1 MDRHAGIGCRNRRW
15 RGERLRDGLPSRQG
29 GSRGNGGRTLRAR
42 GDGFRLDACG
52 RAPVRTRFS
61 GAAARPGRRRHWP
74 ALAEE
79 LDAET
84 GYRRKGNLRLAR
96 TEPEVEIIRE
106 IVATQQRA
114 GLDLRLL
121 ESNDEVREIA
131 PAVAPTVLA
140 ASFCPTD
147 GHADPQATVAAFQR
161 AAKRHGAVFRLGEN
175 VRSIELSKG
184 AVTGVT
190 TDAGRIDC
198 CACLVAGGVRSND
211 LHGALDLEAPM
222 RVMMTT
228 VIQSEP
234 IPPLLEQVLGAA
246 TANFAARQQIDGRM
260 RVSGGSRPWHGAIEE
275 GAMPVVRPTFDA
287 VAAAIEV
294 SAAALPALRDV
305 RLSRFWTGLIDLT
318 PDALPVIEP
327 ATEIEGLT
335 IACGFSGHGFGIAP
349 MTGLVLRDLILGE
362 PPRLSLE
369 AFRRTRFA
377 DPATIEWNSPL
388 SLLG

>member
-1 MDRHAGIGCRNRRW
+1 MTVSDVVIVGGGVNGCATAYHLAREGHAVTVV
-15 RGERLRDGLPSRQG
+15 ERYAPAAMASGWTLAGVRQSARDPAELP
-29 GSRGNGGRTLRAR
+29 LAR
-42 GDGFRLDACG
+42 
-52 RAPVRTRFS
+52 
-61 GAAARPGRRRHWP
+61 AAADIWS

-84 GYRRKGNLRLAR
+84 GYRRKDNLRLAR
-96 TEPEVEIIRE
+96 TESEVEIIRE
-106 IVATQQRA
+106 LVATQQRA

-121 ESNDEVREIA
+121 ESNDEIREIA

-161 AAKRHGAVFRLGEN
+161 AAQRHGAVFRLGEN

-184 AVTGVT
+184 AVVGVT

-198 CACLVAGGVRSND
+198 GACLVAGGVRSND
-211 LHGALDLEAPM
+211 LLGDLSLEVPM

-246 TANFAARQQIDGRM
+246 TANFAAQQQIDGRM

-294 SAAALPALRDV
+294 AAAALPALRDM

-318 PDALPVIEP
+318 PDSLPVIES
-327 ATEIEGLT
+327 ATEVEGLI

-362 PPRLSLE
+362 PPRLSLK
-369 AFRRTRFA
+369 AFRRARFA

>member
-1 MDRHAGIGCRNRRW
+1 MTVSDVVIVGGGVNGCTTAYHLAREGHAVTVV
-15 RGERLRDGLPSRQG
+15 ERYAPAAMASGWTLAGVRQSARDPAELP
-29 GSRGNGGRTLRAR
+29 LARAAV
-42 GDGFRLDACG
+42 DI
-52 RAPVRTRFS
+52 
-61 GAAARPGRRRHWP
+61 WP

-79 LDAET
+79 LGAET
-84 GYRRKGNLRLAR
+84 GYRRKGNLRLAQ
-96 TEPEVEIIRE
+96 TEHEVEIIRE

-121 ESNDEVREIA
+121 ESNDEIREIA
-131 PAVAPTVLA
+131 PAIAPTVLA

-161 AAKRHGAVFRLGEN
+161 AAERHGAVFRLGEN

-184 AVTGVT
+184 AVAGVT

-211 LHGALDLEAPM
+211 LLTALSLEVPM

-228 VIQSEP
+228 ILQSEP

-260 RVSGGSRPWHGAIEE
+260 RVSGGSRPWHGIIEE
-275 GAMPVVRPTFDA
+275 GAMPTVRPTFDA
-287 VAAAIEV
+287 VATAIQAA
-294 SAAALPALRDV
+294 AAALPALRDV

-318 PDALPVIEP
+318 PDSLPVIES
-327 ATEIEGLT
+327 ATEIEGLI

-362 PPRLSLE
+362 PPRLSLT
-369 AFRRTRFA
+369 AFRRTRFEE
-377 DPATIEWNSPL
+377 PANTGWESPL